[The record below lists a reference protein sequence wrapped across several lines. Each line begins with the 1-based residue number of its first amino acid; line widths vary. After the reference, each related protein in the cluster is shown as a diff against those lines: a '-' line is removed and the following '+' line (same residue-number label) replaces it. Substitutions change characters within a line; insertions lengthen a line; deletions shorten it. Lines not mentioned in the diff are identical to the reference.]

1 MSLVRGLSRAALRGT
16 RLSTSAAS
24 ASTPASPLSSR
35 LRLMTSVVDCSR
47 VAVLPD
53 KFGGHGAFATVDIPK
68 GGLIES
74 GLVRVL
80 TDVDGDVNPY
90 VLTWSDDVPNTT
102 WAIGSGACTFY
113 NTSSTGVE
121 DCNTHMERDYEN
133 NTFVI
138 TATKDIKAGDELLH
152 VYKGL
157 GSRACFQ
164 DMDSAYEPIPL

>member
-1 MSLVRGLSRAALRGT
+1 M
-16 RLSTSAAS
+16 
-24 ASTPASPLSSR
+24 
-35 LRLMTSVVDCSR
+35 
-47 VAVLPD
+47 
-53 KFGGHGAFATVDIPK
+53 
-68 GGLIES
+68 
-74 GLVRVL
+74 RVL

-90 VLTWSDDVPNTT
+90 VLTWSTSRT
-102 WAIGSGACTFY
+102 QRAIGSGAHFT
-113 NTSSTGVE
+113 TRRPSRLQHTWSAT
-121 DCNTHMERDYEN
+121 TN